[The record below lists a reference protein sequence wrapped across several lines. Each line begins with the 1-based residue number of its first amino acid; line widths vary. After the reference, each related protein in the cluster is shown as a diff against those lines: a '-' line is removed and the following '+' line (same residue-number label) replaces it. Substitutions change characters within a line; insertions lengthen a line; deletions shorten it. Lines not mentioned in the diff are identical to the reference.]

1 VRVTGPPEMTDG
13 PGAAVYWRMAPVS
26 DELFVLD
33 ESVLLGVFAWGDV
46 AGESPLGVAGVFAES
61 PEDWSGLL
69 TPGAAPI
76 VSPVVAVESP
86 LFVLGCIPDAWP
98 VVDEPVSG
106 FTRVWACTAT
116 EDNST
121 PAAKNGIS
129 LLLINME
136 DLLLV

>member
-1 VRVTGPPEMTDG
+1 
-13 PGAAVYWRMAPVS
+13 VS
-26 DELFVLD
+26 GGLVVLE
-33 ESVLLGVFAWGDV
+33 ESVLLGLFTWGDV
-46 AGESPLGVAGVFAES
+46 AGESPLGEAGVFAES
-61 PEDWSGLL
+61 PDDWSGLL

-98 VVDEPVSG
+98 VLDEPVSG
-106 FTRVWACTAT
+106 FTRVWASAAT

-121 PAAKNGIS
+121 PVAKNGIS
-129 LLLINME
+129 LLLIVMKR

>member
-1 VRVTGPPEMTDG
+1 M
-13 PGAAVYWRMAPVS
+13 
-26 DELFVLD
+26 LD
-33 ESVLLGVFAWGDV
+33 ESVLLGLFAWGDV
-46 AGESPLGVAGVFAES
+46 AGESPLDAPGVFAES

-106 FTRVWACTAT
+106 FTRVWACAAT

-129 LLLINME
+129 LLLIVME
-136 DLLLV
+136 RPPLV